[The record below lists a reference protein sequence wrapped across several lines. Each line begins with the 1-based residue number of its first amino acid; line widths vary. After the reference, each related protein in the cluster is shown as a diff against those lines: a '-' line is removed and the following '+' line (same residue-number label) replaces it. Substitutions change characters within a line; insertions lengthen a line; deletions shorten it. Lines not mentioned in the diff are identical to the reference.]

1 MDSDG
6 VAATYRHLLTVTR
19 DTLRGRIDE
28 ARKSA
33 VILDAAVASIQASA
47 ARVFILLEAWRAS
60 LPVADAAAG
69 EAAAATISS
78 NVAPIQATKIA
89 AVETEQVA
97 ADAAIEAGDAVLESI
112 VALLDSSVPSA
123 TVVQSYQAAQ
133 GRIASVL
140 VALAS
145 LPRADDL
152 PETDTTLELTTSGHT
167 IASLPVLVTD
177 MIRRVPR
184 GGLEPGIVV
193 LLAQRRGFKDGRR
206 AMVLECADPESIL
219 LVLEAK
225 AGRGPALEEAA
236 AAVAAAP
243 RFPHPVPDSSYT
255 NCGGNP
261 VGEAEVGENGK
272 CYSDCSDFGP
282 GCGAGTHHTCCGCR
296 EEGSTQCLP
305 GITEAQA
312 RANVEAFRHHVPVR
326 CDEVPG
332 VVFPPAAYHS
342 HLAFVAPPASYG
354 QRVHAP
360 LEKLA
365 LVSGVWRRSA

>member
-6 VAATYRHLLTVTR
+6 VAATYRHLLTGTQ

-33 VILDAAVASIQASA
+33 MILDAAVASIQASA
-47 ARVFILLEAWRAS
+47 ARVFTSLEAWQAS
-60 LPVADAAAG
+60 LSAADAAAG
-69 EAAAATISS
+69 EAAVATISS
-78 NVAPIQATKIA
+78 NVAAIQATKIA

-123 TVVQSYQAAQ
+123 TVVESYHAAQ

-152 PETDTTLELTTSGHT
+152 PATDTTLELTVSGHT
-167 IASLPVLVTD
+167 ISSLPELVTD
-177 MIRRVPR
+177 MIRDVPR
-184 GGLEPGIVV
+184 EGLAPGLIV
-193 LLAQRRGFKDGRR
+193 LLAGRHGFKDGRR
-206 AMVLECADPESIL
+206 AIVLECADPESIL
-219 LVLEAK
+219 LVVEAK
-225 AGRGPALEEAA
+225 SGRGPTLEEAA
-236 AAVAAAP
+236 ASVAVAP
-243 RFPHPVPDSSYT
+243 RFPHPVPESYG

-261 VGEAEVGENGK
+261 VGESEVGENGK
-272 CYSDCSDFGP
+272 CYSDCSHIGP
-282 GCGAGTHHTCCGCR
+282 GCGAGTHHTCCGSR
-296 EEGSTQCLP
+296 EEGSALCLP

-312 RANVEAFRHHVPVR
+312 RANAEAVRTWHEPMR
-326 CDEVPG
+326 CDELPG
-332 VVFPPAAYHS
+332 VVFPPAAYHP
-342 HLAFVAPPASYG
+342 HLALVAPPASYG
-354 QRVHAP
+354 QRVRAT

-365 LVSGVWRRSA
+365 LVSGAWRRNA